1 MSKGVRRVLSIA
13 AAIAI
18 PFAAPLIAGS
28 AALAA
33 VTGTIGT
40 TATSALVGAGLG
52 AAKGAVLGEDVGR
65 SALIGGV
72 SGGVA
77 GYFQPTPVGPAGGAP
92 GTTGITPGAEV
103 GLSPPPV
110 DYSLSSSVVPSSQYG
125 LSAAPTADYG
135 LTSGMA
141 PTAGLQLNPATAAQ
155 AGSGAAPATFTEAL
169 AKVPQTVAARFSDP
183 AVLADLTLRA
193 AGAMA
198 GSAVADEGLSPEEV
212 QLLEAQRNELE
223 TLRSQNA
230 ELFNQRLTQAQ
241 SLIGESKYF
250 DPEYFGLQRARQAQI
265 RGATAKRAGLRGM
278 TGERRAAAGRRY
290 DLATARDTGTAFD
303 VGFGT
308 GVQGRLGTMQAG
320 LAAMPT
326 GYPDTTSGYAALRQG
341 YTGAQDAAD
350 RRRQRQEDD
359 IGELFGGITGGA
371 QSQRRG

>member
-18 PFAAPLIAGS
+18 PFAAPIIAGS

-33 VTGTIGT
+33 VTGAIGT

-65 SALIGGV
+65 SALM
-72 SGGVA
+72 GGVA
-77 GYFQPTPVGPAGGAP
+77 GGISGYLQPVAGAPAGGAP
-92 GTTGITPGAEV
+92 GATGITPGAEV

-110 DYSLSSSVVPSSQYG
+110 DYSLSSAVTPSSQYG
-125 LSAAPTADYG
+125 LSTVPAADYG

-141 PTAGLQLNPATAAQ
+141 PTAGLQINPATAAQ
-155 AGSGAAPATFTEAL
+155 AGGAAPATFTQAL
-169 AKVPQTVAARFSDP
+169 AKVPQTIAARFQDP

-198 GSAVADEGLSPEEV
+198 GSAVSDEGLTPEEV
-212 QLLEAQRNELE
+212 ELLNAQRTELE

-241 SLIGESKYF
+241 ALIGESKYF

-265 RGATAKRAGLRGM
+265 RGATAKRAGLRGV

-303 VGFGT
+303 VGFDT
-308 GVQGRLGTMQAG
+308 GVKGRLGTMQAG
-320 LAAMPT
+320 LTAMPT
-326 GYPDTTSGYAALRQG
+326 TYPDATSGYSALRQG
-341 YTGAQDAAD
+341 YTSGQTAAD
-350 RRRQRQEDD
+350 ARERRQQDD
-359 IGELFGGITGGA
+359 IGELFGSVTGGA